1 MDFLD
6 SFGDFIEDY
15 TPIGVIEKS
24 IRGVKKETKNPIL
37 KPIETVVNE
46 VNPIKIDNNGVSFKT
61 PEIYTDVKNIA
72 ENVEKDIKFIGDE
85 IVQAGTYIENKIEV
99 VAEDTFK
106 VGSALFNIFDKVAIP
121 MLVWMADRPMLIIGA
136 TAAYSG
142 LLVFNQAKM
151 AIS

>member
-1 MDFLD
+1 MDFF
-6 SFGDFIEDY
+6 SEVGNFIEDY

-24 IRGVKKETKNPIL
+24 LRGVKRETKNPIL
-37 KPIETVVNE
+37 KPMETVINE
-46 VNPIKIDNNGVSFKT
+46 VNPIKIDKDGVSLKT
-61 PEIYTDVKNIA
+61 PELYQDVKIIA

-85 IVQAGTYIENKIEV
+85 IVQAGNYIEQKVEV
-99 VAEDTFK
+99 VAEDTYK

-121 MLVWMADRPMLIIGA
+121 MLTWMADRPMLIIGA